1 VFFFSSRPTA
11 AVVASAVG
19 CGSSCGSGRCRLHHP
34 TITVGADGLIGR
46 GRRCAQA
53 FPSWLALHPHS
64 FVSTQ
69 QSNSKSSSQKSCFGS
84 AAADLPQGRRQHS
97 TVAAAAA
104 ESIGGS
110 GKQSVAALVVM
121 AAVRAA
127 VQCSGNGSGGGCGG
141 GSGNGHGKLRQQW
154 QWNSR

>member
-1 VFFFSSRPTA
+1 MFFFSSRPTA

-84 AAADLPQGRRQHS
+84 APGAAAAQHS
-97 TVAAAAA
+97 GGGSSRKHWRQRKTVGGSIGSDGSGAGGSAVQWQWQRRRLWWRKRQWPRKVAAA
-104 ESIGGS
+104 
-110 GKQSVAALVVM
+110 VAVE
-121 AAVRAA
+121 
-127 VQCSGNGSGGGCGG
+127 
-141 GSGNGHGKLRQQW
+141 
-154 QWNSR
+154 